1 MKKNLK
7 VNLIWFGLIIGL
19 FLILKGLELSGIM
32 NLYYIQILMGIG
44 ISILMGLGTNLVLGF
59 SGQFTLGQAG
69 FMAIGAYSSAII
81 TGMMPTYDG
90 FYLSMVVGVIIAAI
104 VALIFGLP
112 TLRLKGDYLAIAT
125 LGMAEIIR
133 IIIVNGGELTNGAAG
148 LTGILPYTSWPV
160 IYFFVVIITILVLN
174 FLRSATGRQAITL
187 REEDELIEVKV
198 TDDNKEIILVTKQGQ
213 CIKFKETDVRTT
225 GRTSMGV
232 RGMNLSYDDEV
243 VGMQLDTQGE
253 QLLLVSE
260 YGLGKR
266 TNIEEFG
273 VQHRGGK
280 GVKCYKI
287 TEKTGNVVGAKAVHD
302 DQEIMLITNEGIVIR
317 IQVSDISILGRI
329 TSGVKLMNLDPSQD
343 VVVASIAK
351 VRKEENDKPE
361 EEAEE
366 DAGENADENN

>member
-160 IYFFVVIITILVLN
+160 IYFFVVIITIWC
-174 FLRSATGRQAITL
+174 
-187 REEDELIEVKV
+187 LI
-198 TDDNKEIILVTKQGQ
+198 
-213 CIKFKETDVRTT
+213 
-225 GRTSMGV
+225 
-232 RGMNLSYDDEV
+232 SYV
-243 VGMQLDTQGE
+243 QQLDVKQSLFVKMK
-253 QLLLVSE
+253 LLLSQWVLMS
-260 YGLGKR
+260 
-266 TNIEEFG
+266 
-273 VQHRGGK
+273 Q
-280 GVKCYKI
+280 
-287 TEKTGNVVGAKAVHD
+287 
-302 DQEIMLITNEGIVIR
+302 NEGSYLCYWCHDF
-317 IQVSDISILGRI
+317 SDCWLTLCQLHRYSR
-329 TSGVKLMNLDPSQD
+329 
-343 VVVASIAK
+343 AK
-351 VRKEENDKPE
+351 RFHHHEIN
-361 EEAEE
+361 
-366 DAGENADENN
+366 

>member
-69 FMAIGAYSSAII
+69 FMAIAAYSSAII
-81 TGMMPTYDG
+81 TGMMTTYDG
-90 FYLSMVVGVIIAAI
+90 FYLSMVVGVIIAAV
-104 VALIFGLP
+104 VALIFGIP

-174 FLRSATGRQAITL
+174 FLRSATGRQAITI
-187 REEDELIEVKV
+187 REDEIAAE
-198 TDDNKEIILVTKQGQ
+198 
-213 CIKFKETDVRTT
+213 
-225 GRTSMGV
+225 SMGV
-232 RGMNLSYDDEV
+232 NVTKLKVIIFVIGAMISAIAGSLYVSYIGTV
-243 VGMQLDTQGE
+243 VPKDFAIMKSIDYLIIAVLG
-253 QLLLVSE
+253 
-260 YGLGKR
+260 GLGSITGTIIAAVVLGIINMFLQNVSNLR
-266 TNIEEFG
+266 MIIYALALILVMLF
-273 VQHRGGK
+273 RPGGLLGTK
-280 GVKCYKI
+280 ELYLSKFFNKS
-287 TEKTGNVVGAKAVHD
+287 K
-302 DQEIMLITNEGIVIR
+302 EG
-317 IQVSDISILGRI
+317 
-329 TSGVKLMNLDPSQD
+329 K
-343 VVVASIAK
+343 
-351 VRKEENDKPE
+351 
-361 EEAEE
+361 
-366 DAGENADENN
+366 

>member
-148 LTGILPYTSWPV
+148 LTGILLIQAGLSSISLWLLLQSWYSISCV
-160 IYFFVVIITILVLN
+160 QQLV
-174 FLRSATGRQAITL
+174 A
-187 REEDELIEVKV
+187 K
-198 TDDNKEIILVTKQGQ
+198 
-213 CIKFKETDVRTT
+213 
-225 GRTSMGV
+225 
-232 RGMNLSYDDEV
+232 
-243 VGMQLDTQGE
+243 
-253 QLLLVSE
+253 QLLFVKMKLLQSQWVS
-260 YGLGKR
+260 
-266 TNIEEFG
+266 
-273 VQHRGGK
+273 
-280 GVKCYKI
+280 
-287 TEKTGNVVGAKAVHD
+287 
-302 DQEIMLITNEGIVIR
+302 MLQN
-317 IQVSDISILGRI
+317 
-329 TSGVKLMNLDPSQD
+329 
-343 VVVASIAK
+343 
-351 VRKEENDKPE
+351 
-361 EEAEE
+361 
-366 DAGENADENN
+366 